1 VLVGRR
7 KLWYHP
13 GMKPRE
19 FLQVDPAS
27 LHLPGSRIDGA
38 DPMKLQR
45 QVAKHG
51 MSTEGMPPL
60 DVERGSDGELVIY
73 DGVTRAARL
82 SKYLPGTPITVEV
95 TGELTRPVGGL
106 PKVGDKL

>member
-1 VLVGRR
+1 MLVGRR
-7 KLWYHP
+7 QLWYDL
-13 GMKPRE
+13 GMKPCE

-51 MSTEGMPPL
+51 TSSEGIPPL
-60 DVERGSDGELVIY
+60 DVKRGSDGELVIY
-73 DGVTRAARL
+73 DGVTRATRL
-82 SKYLPGTPITVEV
+82 AKYLPGTPISVEV